1 MAILIVRDGLAY
13 LTAEEMREADQ
24 EAIVGFGID
33 VLSLMENAGSAVA
46 SLASSILGGVVG
58 RRRVGVLVG
67 KGNNG
72 GDGLVAAR
80 RLHNW
85 GVDVKVMLSDRGAMG
100 QVPLAQLAGVVKA
113 GISVGG
119 AGETLGG
126 FDLLIDSLLG
136 YNSKGDPREPVRG
149 MILNANAS
157 GVPILAVDIPSGL
170 DATGGEPGDP
180 CVTAA
185 ATLTLG
191 FPKTGFLNAECR
203 NCVGRLYLGDVSIP
217 LEVYRRWS
225 PSAAPFGKEPLVRI
239 W

>member
-1 MAILIVRDGLAY
+1 LILQGGLAY
-13 LTAEEMREADQ
+13 LTSEEMGEADREAID
-24 EAIVGFGID
+24 GFGID
-33 VLSLMENAGSAVA
+33 VLSLMENAGLAVA
-46 SLASSILGGVVG
+46 TLARLLLEGNVVG
-58 RRRVGVLVG
+58 RRVGVLVG

-85 GVDVKVMLSDRGAMG
+85 GADVRVMLSDRVAIG
-100 QVPLAQLAGVVKA
+100 QVPSRQLTAVEKA
-113 GISVGG
+113 DVPVQG
-119 AGETLGG
+119 AGGSLTG

-149 MILNANAS
+149 MILSANTS

-170 DATGGEPGDP
+170 DATVGGPNDP
-180 CVTAA
+180 CVMAR

-191 FPKTGFLNAECR
+191 FPKTGFLNPRCR
-203 NCVGRLYLGDVSIP
+203 GYVGQLYLGDVSLP
-217 LEVYRRWS
+217 LEIYRKHS
-225 PSAAPFGKEPLVRI
+225 QSTTPFERESVVRI